1 MSGNIQT
8 NENLPGSGGGD
19 GHVDDAQKSQTDLE
33 KLARSN
39 GWRPK
44 SEFRGVGEWVDA
56 SEYLRRNE
64 EHLPIIKGRL
74 KKTEAELTAVR
85 ADSAAVRAELQ
96 AATAQIAESR
106 QATLDIKEMLTTAE
120 DRAYKRAV
128 AELSNKM
135 DAAITD
141 GDVAAATAARKEL
154 ETVTDAARERA
165 TKAAATKKT
174 DSDTAQPR
182 VDPAAKAWIAA
193 PEQSWYREIPG
204 AKGWAEQ
211 MFVDAKFAHLGT
223 GDRLAKISELAPKY
237 FSNAHPEHFKTDDD
251 GDDVDTGKGRK
262 AADSD
267 DDPEKPQTRR
277 VAAVGAPRGAQPN
290 RTNREPTFEDI
301 PREDQQK
308 YAAQAKEIEEYGK
321 SKGRKVT
328 FTKEEYLAGYKAAGG
343 FDRKD

>member
-8 NENLPGSGGGD
+8 NENLPGGGD
-19 GHVDDAQKSQTDLE
+19 SHADEQQKSQTDLE

-74 KKTEAELTAVR
+74 KKTEAELAAVR
-85 ADSAAVRAELQ
+85 SDNAAVRAEL
-96 AATAQIAESR
+96 AAAAGQIAESR

-120 DRAYKRAV
+120 DRAYRRAV
-128 AELSNKM
+128 AELNTRM
-135 DAAITD
+135 DTAIAE

-154 ETVTDAARERA
+154 ENVTDAARERA
-165 TKAAATKKT
+165 AKATVTKKT
-174 DSDTAQPR
+174 DSDAVQPR
-182 VDPAAKAWIAA
+182 VDPAAKAWISA

-237 FSNAHPEHFKTDDD
+237 FSGAHPEHFKTDDD
-251 GDDVDTGKGRK
+251 GDDVAETAKGRK
-262 AADSD
+262 NADAEN
-267 DDPEKPQTRR
+267 DPEKPAPRR
-277 VAAVGAPRGAQPN
+277 TAAVGAPRGTQPS
-290 RTNREPTFEDI
+290 RANREPTFEDI
-301 PREDQQK
+301 PREDQLK
-308 YAAQAKEIEEYGK
+308 YQAQAREIEEYGK

>member
-8 NENLPGSGGGD
+8 SENLPGGGD
-19 GHVDDAQKSQTDLE
+19 SHVDDAQKSQTDLE

-74 KKTEAELTAVR
+74 KKTEAELAAVR
-85 ADSAAVRAELQ
+85 VDNAAVRAELQ
-96 AATAQIAESR
+96 AAAGQIAESR
-106 QATLDIKEMLTTAE
+106 QATLDIKEMLTKAE
-120 DRAYKRAV
+120 ENSYKRAV

-135 DAAITD
+135 DAAISD

-165 TKAAATKKT
+165 TKAATTKKT
-174 DSDTAQPR
+174 DGDTAQPR
-182 VDPAAKAWIAA
+182 VDPAAKAWIGA

-237 FSNAHPEHFKTDDD
+237 FSSAHPEHFKSDDD
-251 GDDVDTGKGRK
+251 AEDVDKTRTE
-262 AADSD
+262 
-267 DDPEKPQTRR
+267 DDPEKPAPRR
-277 VAAVGAPRGAQPN
+277 TAAVAAPRGAQPS

-301 PREDQQK
+301 PREDQLK
-308 YAAQAKEIEEYGK
+308 YQAQAKEIEEYGK